1 REFERFSRLGGM
13 VRGSPP
19 RDGANWMVLTYA
31 DRAAAERALA
41 LDQTAASAADGAV
54 GATDP
59 RVVLSVTEAA
69 APPSRRPSMKQRT
82 PRRAAPAVED
92 DGGSVR
98 GEYGESRKRATESDD
113 ASGMIGGS
121 RYGRAAAASPMPDL
135 AAPAF
140 KRRAAVDE
148 PASGKRGAGLAA
160 AGRTGGAGEAGS
172 VAGAVA
178 GDAGDDGDGGS
189 MATAEIMNRG
199 HTNLAV
205 DRHGDGSDVRRGGR
219 PIPAAA
225 APLSSSSSLGPIAAP
240 TRPSSL
246 ALQAFRFKPKQ
257 AAPEAASAP
266 TDAVSA
272 AASPPPVLAFVPDT
286 PPQRESRQ
294 LSRTLPAPLGEYDGN
309 KSISPPRPPPPSSPD
324 TVPDTVSMP
333 GRVAD
338 RGQRRYV
345 APDSSPSLLPSSP
358 SRRPPPPPMTSSTPR
373 MRITEPLAAASLL
386 GSFRFGAA
394 SAAAASPASSSP
406 TTSPPAVPTHP
417 LAANPAAYDDTSLWA
432 GVKVPALMRK
442 IRRPAPSTP
451 SLPPRAPSSLRPAVS
466 AAAGFA
472 AAATGS
478 LTPRASALPA
488 PSRFSASTAAD
499 EELAQLLDMFPDLP
513 VELVRKTYESEDW
526 DLARAKMRLLEA
538 GDVPSPAGGG
548 GRSPSPARRA
558 SAKASLLR
566 RHRRTDDVRSGS
578 DQSDVES
585 RPKRRRL
592 VRASDRAAATA
603 ASAISVQNRRV
614 AATASGRRPRRR
626 DDDESD
632 NAMTDDMDD
641 LLGKLQAHK
650 RKKLG
655 GLVEKYQEITRAYSK
670 VDVLI
675 RDCEKVGEDL
685 MVVLRS
691 WKEPKASSDEASGT
705 NAKATD
711 VSDSLLQS
719 QPTLLNPSLH
729 LKGYQL
735 VGVSWIYL
743 LFLKGCGGILA
754 DEMGLGKTA
763 QVISFISL
771 LKEKGEDGPHLIIV
785 PSSTI
790 ENWLREFQR
799 WAPSVEV
806 LAYYG
811 TQSERGE
818 LRNQLEDAPGDVSL
832 LTFILPDLFRDS
844 LNTLNMIFG
853 AKGAAGSDPN
863 STLLSHRRIVR
874 ARGMMAPFVLRRKKA
889 DVLTELP
896 AKIRS
901 VEYCDPTDTQRALYE
916 SIVADMKKHYLSSGD
931 GAQEELAK
939 GTKPSKSPRRAAT
952 KRAATKDS
960 SSAAGGSNILMQL
973 RKAAIHPLLFRRL

>member
-1 REFERFSRLGGM
+1 
-13 VRGSPP
+13 
-19 RDGANWMVLTYA
+19 
-31 DRAAAERALA
+31 
-41 LDQTAASAADGAV
+41 
-54 GATDP
+54 
-59 RVVLSVTEAA
+59 
-69 APPSRRPSMKQRT
+69 
-82 PRRAAPAVED
+82 
-92 DGGSVR
+92 
-98 GEYGESRKRATESDD
+98 
-113 ASGMIGGS
+113 
-121 RYGRAAAASPMPDL
+121 
-135 AAPAF
+135 
-140 KRRAAVDE
+140 
-148 PASGKRGAGLAA
+148 
-160 AGRTGGAGEAGS
+160 
-172 VAGAVA
+172 
-178 GDAGDDGDGGS
+178 
-189 MATAEIMNRG
+189 MNRG
-199 HTNLAV
+199 HTSLAV
-205 DRHGDGSDVRRGGR
+205 DRNGDGSDVRRGGR

-225 APLSSSSSLGPIAAP
+225 APLSSSSSSSAIAAP

-246 ALQAFRFKPKQ
+246 ALQAFRFKHKQ
-257 AAPEAASAP
+257 AAPAVPSAA

-272 AASPPPVLAFVPDT
+272 TASPPALAYVPDT
-286 PPQRESRQ
+286 PPQQESRQ
-294 LSRTLPAPLGEYDGN
+294 LSRILPPLGECGHNDGAL
-309 KSISPPRPPPPSSPD
+309 SPPRPHRTSSPD
-324 TVPDTVSMP
+324 TVPDTVRVP
-333 GRVAD
+333 DRVAD
-338 RGQRRYV
+338 HGQRYV

-358 SRRPPPPPMTSSTPR
+358 SRHPPPPPMTSSTPR

-432 GVKVPALMRK
+432 GVKVPAQMRK
-442 IRRPAPSTP
+442 IRRPAPSTA
-451 SLPPRAPSSLRPAVS
+451 SLPPRRPSSLHPAAIAPTVDRRPTS
-466 AAAGFA
+466 LAAAVA
-472 AAATGS
+472 APTAT
-478 LTPRASALPA
+478 LTPRASALPT

-513 VELVRKTYESEDW
+513 VELVSKTYESEDW

-538 GDVPSPAGGG
+538 GDVPSSAGGG
-548 GRSPSPARRA
+548 GRSPSPARGA
-558 SAKASLLR
+558 SAKANLVR
-566 RHRRTDDVRSGS
+566 RHRRTDDVRSDS
-578 DQSDVES
+578 DPSDVES

-592 VRASDRAAATA
+592 VRASDRTA
-603 ASAISVQNRRV
+603 ASAVSAIAAQNRRV
-614 AATASGRRPRRR
+614 AATVSGRRPRRR

-632 NAMTDDMDD
+632 AIMTDGKEDSDVSGGSEDEEQHDSVAAGLAVNFFNSADLKEFTDTLLCAKEHAELVFASRPFEDMDD

-655 GLVEKYQEITRAYSK
+655 SLVEKYQEITRAYSK

-691 WKEPKASSDEASGT
+691 WKSPNSLSDEASGT

-818 LRNQLEDAPGDVSL
+818 LRNQLEDAPGDVVITTYNLACGSKEDRAALRRLRPKCLILDEGRTPLQNNLLQLLSL

-896 AKIRS
+896 AKIRL
-901 VEYCDPTDTQRALYE
+901 VEYCDPTDTQKALYE

-973 RKAAIHPLLFRRL
+973 RKAAIHPLLFRRLFTDAKLKKMARDIMREEQYLDANYNYICEDMSIMTDFELHKLAKKFK